1 MALVAIAGSGAV
13 AFTCACHLVSIGHQ
27 AMVWAPSGNGTA
39 GMGNE
44 VKITSRGHLNGEFCV
59 QVAHSPETL
68 AAASDLIL
76 VAVPAFGQKS
86 VIDTLLPQL
95 RNGQTVVLMS
105 AQMSLSALY
114 LARAVAASGK
124 RIRVAG
130 LHGPMTRGRRIS
142 ATEYAQVAPNRR
154 SFIAAVPAAD
164 TTAVIETMQDIFGNY
179 FHAAPHGL
187 EVAFNGIA
195 GVFHSAL
202 ALANLTR
209 MESREEWCGYRHTTD
224 SVGNLAEALDA
235 ERVAVARSLD
245 IGVPDL
251 LTYIGAPAKGRTVPE
266 IFQPLAYEEYTRN
279 GPREIEHRYIE
290 EEIPFN
296 LVTIEMLGTKTGVA
310 TPLISNLITLFGALR
325 KRDYRQR
332 NTMAASLDVAGL
344 TAPELIALYRD
355 GFSHTA

>member
-13 AFTCACHLVSIGHQ
+13 AFTCACHLASIGHQ

-39 GMGNE
+39 GMGDE
-44 VKITSRGHLNGEFCV
+44 VEITSRGHLNGQFPV
-59 QVAHSPETL
+59 KVAHNPETL
-68 AAASDLIL
+68 AAASDLVL
-76 VAVPAFGQKS
+76 VAVPAFGQKM
-86 VIDTLLPQL
+86 VIDTLLPHL
-95 RNGQTVVLMS
+95 RDGQTVVLMS
-105 AQMSLSALY
+105 AQMSLERPY
-114 LARAVAASGK
+114 LAKAVAASGK
-124 RIRVAG
+124 SIRVAG

-142 ATEYAQVAPNRR
+142 PTEYAQVAPNRR
-154 SFIAAVPAAD
+154 SFIAAVPVAD
-164 TTAVIETMQDIFGNY
+164 TAAVIETMQAIFGNY

-209 MESREEWCGYRHTTD
+209 MESGEEWCGYRHTTD
-224 SVGNLAEALDA
+224 SIGNLAEALDA
-235 ERVAVARSLD
+235 ERVAVARALD

-266 IFQPLAYEEYTRN
+266 IFRPLAYEEYTRN
-279 GPREIEHRYIE
+279 GPREVEHRYIE

-296 LVTIEMLGTKTGVA
+296 LVTIETLGAKTGVP

-325 KRDYRQR
+325 RRDYRQR
-332 NTMAASLDVAGL
+332 NSMAAALDVAGR

-355 GFSHTA
+355 GFGHTA